1 MDNCICGNSRETLRV
16 QRLMKARRWLAIAGL
31 ATALSSSVMAA
42 GALGPKDGGD
52 LLPADLDRVR
62 LGDSA
67 PDFTLESDTGVPIT
81 LSDFRGH
88 ANVVLV
94 FYRGRW

>member
-1 MDNCICGNSRETLRV
+1 
-16 QRLMKARRWLAIAGL
+16 MKARRWLAIAGL

-42 GALGPKDGGD
+42 AGALGPKDGGD
-52 LLPADLDRVR
+52 LPPTHLDRVR

-67 PDFTLESDTGVPIT
+67 PDFTLESETGVPIT